1 MCNRSLL
8 HMTSWCH
15 DSCHENK
22 TEITNLL
29 LQHTP
34 HCDCP
39 LKTSWMLD
47 MPKNYLLST
56 APLVNLCLKGS
67 TWYTWLSTAQWA
79 GKAQSRHFLLS
90 YTHMYQRSTKITL
103 KVPKN
108 QNWVYLQDMSKINLH
123 NWPICV
129 LKGLLGLLGWAG
141 NTQSRHFLLFYTHMY
156 PKVPKSTLKY
166 QKVPKLGLLGCIT
179 LAAISSTIAPYH
191 YCHYWRRHWRQQKV
205 RLRLCAL
212 IGYGT

>member
-1 MCNRSLL
+1 
-8 HMTSWCH
+8 
-15 DSCHENK
+15 
-22 TEITNLL
+22 
-29 LQHTP
+29 
-34 HCDCP
+34 
-39 LKTSWMLD
+39 MLD
-47 MPKNYLLST
+47 LSKNNLLST
-56 APLVNLCLKGS
+56 AQLVNLCLKGS
-67 TWYTWLSTAQWA
+67 TWYTWLSRESSKQTLLA
-79 GKAQSRHFLLS
+79 FLHPYVS
-90 YTHMYQRSTKITL
+90 KKYQ
-103 KVPKN
+103 N
-108 QNWVYLQDMSKINLH
+108 HYMSKITICPKSICCQLH
-123 NWPICV
+123 HWPICV